1 MQFNEIFH
9 TLIFLYWF
17 LIWLLCTKIKR
28 NKGRKEHQRVVC
40 DFYTFRFTF
49 GMVFNVEIDLSLSTM
64 FGSDITNGQVLDL
77 WKETVRANDT
87 KYRVSSGWIWSLLL
101 QEVSQKEPPVT
112 STWTSNNVRIIQ
124 SNLPFPKHC
133 VRKRCITSTS
143 LDLFQ
148 LFT

>member
-101 QEVSQKEPPVT
+101 QEVSQNHQSLQPGH
-112 STWTSNNVRIIQ
+112 RIMYESFNQTYLSQ
-124 SNLPFPKHC
+124 S
-133 VRKRCITSTS
+133 IA
-143 LDLFQ
+143 
-148 LFT
+148 